1 MRKQTVPGD
10 KLWDEILKAIVY
22 AMPKQLFPLIKE
34 VYGKEY
40 SPDTSVIFLETEHST
55 YLDQPEKPPS
65 SNRMDI
71 SLLIA
76 DTDYYHI
83 ECQMKNDQFM
93 VIRMIS
99 YDLHYAIEHCTSK
112 DTQTDEIIIRFPHS
126 MVLYPDQ
133 NNKLPDSL
141 QCRVIFQDNSEHI
154 YRIPAIRIQTYS
166 LEEIHQ
172 KHLNLFIP
180 YLLLRLKP
188 RITLKTHPLTKKELT
203 SFLKDII
210 LILQDDLTNEYLT
223 TREYNDYVNLLIHAS
238 EHIFYH
244 YPNYHKETV
253 RMTRPLIYLPSMQ
266 LKDLEDKIAEKES
279 ILAEKISDI
288 AKKDSALAEKNS
300 ALAEK
305 DSALA
310 EKDSALAEK
319 DSEIARLKK
328 QIADLT
334 KKQATEV
341 SS

>member
-1 MRKQTVPGD
+1 MHKQTIPGD

-40 SPDTSVIFLETEHST
+40 PPDTSVVFLETEHST
-55 YLDQPEKPPS
+55 YLDQPDEPPS

-71 SLLIA
+71 SLLVA
-76 DTDYYHI
+76 NTDYYHI
-83 ECQMKNDQFM
+83 ECQMENDQFM

-112 DTQTDEIIIRFPHS
+112 DARTDEIIIRFPHS

-133 NNKLPDSL
+133 NSRLPESL

-154 YRIPAIRIQTYS
+154 YRIPAIRIQSYS
-166 LEEIHQ
+166 LEEIHR

-188 RITLKTHPLTKKELT
+188 RITLKSHPLTKKELT
-203 SFLKDII
+203 VFLKNII
-210 LILQDDLTNEYLT
+210 LILKDDLTNEYLT
-223 TREYNDYVNLLIHAS
+223 SREYDDYVNLLIRTS

-244 YPNYHKETV
+244 HPHFHKETV

-266 LKDLEDKIAEKES
+266 MKDLEDKIAEKE
-279 ILAEKISDI
+279 
-288 AKKDSALAEKNS
+288 
-300 ALAEK
+300 
-305 DSALA
+305 
-310 EKDSALAEK
+310 SALAEK

-334 KKQATEV
+334 QQQRAEIR
-341 SS
+341 S

>member
-1 MRKQTVPGD
+1 MPEQTTPGGS
-10 KLWDEILKAIVY
+10 LWDEILKAIVY
-22 AMPKQLFPLIKE
+22 AMPKQIFPLIKE

-40 SPDTSVIFLETEHST
+40 PPDTRIIFLETEHST
-55 YLDQPEKPPS
+55 YLDRPKEPPS

-76 DTDYYHI
+76 DTDYYRI
-83 ECQMKNDQFM
+83 ECQMENDQFM

-99 YDLHYAIEHCTSK
+99 YDLHYAIEHCTSR

-154 YRIPAIRIQTYS
+154 YRIPAVRIQSYS

-172 KHLNLFIP
+172 KHLDLFIP

-188 RITLKTHPLTKKELT
+188 HITSKTHPLTKKELT
-203 SFLKDII
+203 EFLKSII

-223 TREYNDYVNLLIHAS
+223 VREYNDYVNLLIHAS

-244 YPNYHKETV
+244 YPNYHKETM

-266 LKDLEDKIAEKES
+266 LKDLEEKIAEKES
-279 ILAEKISDI
+279 VLAEK
-288 AKKDSALAEKNS
+288 ES

-310 EKDSALAEK
+310 EKESALAEKESALAQK

-334 KKQATEV
+334 RKQVTEDPFKRT
-341 SS
+341 